1 MITIYG
7 KDNQPKSDK
16 LTNMPIGE
24 GSIRKYTLM
33 KEDYILLKFSLD
45 ENIPLVIGDYVN
57 LEGDDDTTHLFVV
70 DRNYYP
76 TYNKET
82 DGWDYSVQINAFYH
96 QWKNR
101 IFMSNPK
108 KGAAEASFSL
118 TDTIN
123 RHTELIKTNL
133 EHAGFDY
140 KGTAFEVY
148 PSAEIAKKGLKPI
161 TYSATTIYAAL
172 DAIAS
177 AFECEWWI
185 DGSSIHFGIRKNELS
200 EGEQPLVLT
209 LNEELA
215 SASTSQSQG
224 VHATRLY
231 AFGGTTNVPK
241 HYRDKLEF
249 TPNTTYMKDGVIK
262 GVMDA
267 TKPVY
272 TDWFRG
278 ERKKKEAFSQS
289 IPNGIGDRV
298 VPLKKPMPTQEVEGH
313 VENFLLNI
321 SPKYCTWYGDKDVE
335 KDIPLDI
342 NIGASQGN
350 GESRDIVS
358 HSVSFKVGDLTAGTG
373 NKVSLNST
381 ASGYI
386 DENGIYRKYSDNT
399 LSDTYKVK
407 AGKSYIVQCNLI
419 MQAPKTF
426 VPVGF
431 VAEKEYGLQGVVY
444 SAYEEYTDG
453 KLVCYA
459 YNMPSDGYIIAR
471 GAATYVYEVN
481 GIDDIHFELGSRG
494 FSINSQYEP
503 YDSIKISS
511 SYKND
516 GEVYTNKDS
525 TSTITQFI
533 KFGFDYSTQFDFA
546 YQPTAESV
554 ETKIKLNDEKSEKEY
569 TAIINPEFKDNG
581 TQIQIEGYEGDW
593 GDIKTYYFPYILL
606 SKVRGEYFTIE
617 EGGVQSGV
625 VQKNIMLPKGKD
637 YVQAD
642 GVADTDVVESI
653 VVYDW
658 IYPKSELVVK
668 HVEPFDKWPVEEGEE
683 TTYVTTYDIVLSIDG
698 WRWDDFV
705 VGENLYMVFQD
716 NKASGLRFEVNEI
729 GINNITYADKLK
741 GIENPVIFRLVPNE
755 DYVVWIPNDATIPAT
770 GDKVILD
777 GIDITYFDTN
787 AVSDA
792 EAEVLKQAELDIK
805 ETAKENIVADI
816 TLFSDYAYE
825 HGRFNLGQQVT
836 LKGCISI
843 DFESRIIGFE
853 EKLDIPYGA
862 PKYVVGDSNHY
873 SVFGNIENKLNEVKK
888 ESSIVIGGTGGGSSV
903 PIIKSKD
910 NTRPTDANVFSA
922 LRTDE
927 NFLHTKEDDTVEGN
941 ITFSKDI
948 KVGGTTTTNSLSA
961 KTANVGQMAVS
972 GDATI
977 DGTTKL
983 GNDLTI
989 GSYFEQGDI
998 IQGARVTKEGLAS
1011 FAAIK
1016 SPSMQI
1022 YELIYNRKTAVQG
1035 DFVFS
1040 DGDTIDK
1047 VEYIKDGNVADSSD
1061 YDYIRL
1067 TMREQYQGYMSSFK
1081 ADDILYSNVNLI
1093 GASGEAATTGKCW
1106 MWVLQED
1113 NSYGV
1118 TPVDGLVVNVAW
1130 YGNDDKVVPNGVNML
1145 PTEHMVVTRHG
1156 NRTVTSRQHVFLIS
1170 SETGALIQLMGVDSP
1185 IIKTEGSYG
1194 AVLGL
1199 LPDTLK
1205 EYVRSQGA
1213 TYINDNQP
1221 YLYARGVI
1229 VQDLIRLNYQGKP
1242 ILEANYRGY
1251 WSAEEAVNNP
1261 YRVTSSTFDT
1271 VTHKG
1276 ALWACQTSYTKNEPA
1291 DNVGDW
1297 LKMVYVEENSYRFS
1311 LIPSANS
1318 IHYYTAT
1325 DKLSVSQVEVKVGVQ
1340 TYAKY
1345 FEIEDQSVLNSYN
1358 LGVYYA
1364 IDGTGE
1370 RVKLNIS
1377 PVGVFVMEDGSTI
1390 ISTEGGSGLS
1400 LDGDDIDV
1408 SAIQDNITLYLVDEI
1423 TNEDKDKFVIQVT
1436 SDGQKGDKGAD
1447 GAGYSL
1453 YIDKPII
1460 SHPIDAETKKT
1471 IGSQSVKVKVI
1482 INNNG
1487 EYMTTEDHTLVVSSN
1502 GTGVTCTQSQWEEYW
1517 EVTINIQ
1524 DGVDTTT
1531 ISKDIDLIV
1540 SGGGLKSGI
1549 QGKIAIAYLERG
1561 MAGRDGALPYACGTW
1576 DENVSYAAATDITP
1590 FVLHKGEYYVRT
1602 SQPYE
1607 IDIYDKEIHNEPDLD
1622 VAENLGCWR
1631 RMDKYEAIYTKML
1644 FADYARLAQAVFF
1657 GDYMFSERGVN
1668 KKGEQGVYDAYVDD
1682 QLGNLPM
1689 FTDTR
1694 KLSGSFT
1701 PNLFMDLRSGEMKA
1715 NKLSSPFSLFNVTS
1729 DNIGKTINLEDS
1741 FNVTIAMHPDNYGNA
1756 QPSILAMPNPTKITA
1771 LDGTILEDMPW
1782 SADGA
1787 YSTII
1792 YQSDDT
1798 FMSIKGEND
1807 VEYPSYISILC
1818 ADGRVL
1824 DRRSYRPFDGQIV
1837 YAPTGYSTSKPL
1849 DNEGYF
1855 VVNGCYTKFLL
1866 LLPSD
1871 IVKLRQSN
1879 ELMSNGTTRTLWYV
1893 ENQTDF
1899 NRVKFKL
1906 SVCPDMV
1913 YNEDGTLEENR
1924 KYYTFDH
1931 TSDSGWYYDSK
1942 SAWCS
1947 AYLFDKVAGQEVT
1960 MGADISVKT
1969 QEDKEINIVN
1979 YLG

>member
-1 MITIYG
+1 MIAIHRG
-7 KDNQPKSDK
+7 SQILLEVGVNQ
-16 LTNMPIGE
+16 
-24 GSIRKYTLM
+24 GSIRRFNLM
-33 KEDYILLKFSLD
+33 KEDFIRLKFSLTT
-45 ENIPLVIGDYVN
+45 NTPLLIGDYVDLTDYIN
-57 LEGDDDTTHLFVV
+57 SCDNENFRIKNSIADQTTKKFVL

-76 TYNKET
+76 TFNKDT
-82 DGWDYSVQINAFYH
+82 GGWDYDVQINAYYH
-96 QWKNR
+96 QWKNKM
-101 IFMSNPK
+101 FMFNPS
-108 KGAAEASFSL
+108 KGAAESSFSL
-118 TDTIN
+118 TDTIDK
-123 RHTELIKTNL
+123 HVELVVKNL
-133 EHAGFDY
+133 A
-140 KGTAFEVY
+140 
-148 PSAEIAKKGLKPI
+148 SAELKWDADTEYSASVQKEAQTKGMKPI
-161 TYSATTIYAAL
+161 TYSAVSIYGAL
-172 DAIAS
+172 DMIAQ
-177 AFECEWWI
+177 AFECEWWL
-185 DGSSIHFGIRKNELS
+185 DGGSKIYFGYRKGDETTT
-200 EGEQPLVLT
+200 LT
-209 LNEELA
+209 LNEEIA
-215 SASTSQSQG
+215 DTSISDSDG
-224 VHATRLY
+224 VHATRIY

-249 TPNTTYMKDGVIK
+249 KVNSYWFEDGAIK
-262 GVMDA
+262 GVKDS
-267 TKPVY
+267 TKPVLSSY
-272 TDWFRG
+272 FRG
-278 ERKKKEAFSQS
+278 GKSKADERLLTISKSTSSKGGFTSEEQTPDIAAVTSTSVVS
-289 IPNGIGDRV
+289 IEGQTYDIDLSN
-298 VPLKKPMPTQEVEGH
+298 LKINFKATHLVGSEGESTGLIEVG
-313 VENFLLNI
+313 
-321 SPKYCTWYGDKDVE
+321 K
-335 KDIPLDI
+335 DI
-342 NIGASQGN
+342 NIRASVVATDGTN
-350 GESRDIVS
+350 EDVIASEVKNIKIDRGTPTT
-358 HSVSFKVGDLTAGTG
+358 SVSFT
-373 NKVSLNST
+373 NSQ
-381 ASGYI
+381 
-386 DENGIYRKYSDNT
+386 RKFS
-399 LSDTYKVK
+399 
-407 AGKSYIVQCNLI
+407 
-419 MQAPKTF
+419 F
-426 VPVGF
+426 VPSSIEIRVE
-431 VAEKEYGLQGVVY
+431 VI
-444 SAYEEYTDG
+444 SAKWTYTKHMGDESRVDG
-453 KLVCYA
+453 KWYDYKRVEFEFSNEQA
-459 YNMPSDGYIIAR
+459 VISFQKSAQSAETIIHI
-471 GAATYVYEVN
+471 N
-481 GIDDIHFELGSRG
+481 GG
-494 FSINSQYEP
+494 
-503 YDSIKISS
+503 
-511 SYKND
+511 
-516 GEVYTNKDS
+516 TKD
-525 TSTITQFI
+525 
-533 KFGFDYSTQFDFA
+533 
-546 YQPTAESV
+546 
-554 ETKIKLNDEKSEKEY
+554 Y
-569 TAIINPEFKDNG
+569 TAIINPNYKDGGSNILITDYTG
-581 TQIQIEGYEGDW
+581 AWE
-593 GDIKTYYFPYILL
+593 DIKTYTFPNIVISRVPSQYF
-606 SKVRGEYFTIE
+606 SQED
-617 EGGVQSGV
+617 GGVQNGV
-625 VQKNIMLPKGKD
+625 VQKNLMLPIGIN

-642 GVADTDVVESI
+642 GVTDANVVEAI
-653 VVYDW
+653 MVYDW
-658 IYPKSELVVK
+658 IYPKTALKVTAVDPFHELK
-668 HVEPFDKWPVEEGEE
+668 VEIEDGQTVD
-683 TTYVTTYDIVLSIDG
+683 TTTYDITLPIEDYE
-698 WRWDDFV
+698 DDLWVDPSQMFAI
-705 VGENLYMVFQD
+705 FQSG
-716 NKASGLRFEVNEI
+716 KAAGLRFELRLVSE
-729 GINNITYADKLK
+729 KLTSTS
-741 GIENPVIFRLVPNE
+741 VTFRLVPNE
-755 DYVVWIPNDATIPAT
+755 DYSITVPNEATIPAI
-770 GDKVILD
+770 GDEVILD
-777 GIDITYFDTN
+777 GIDISFLSGN
-787 AVSDA
+787 AIS
-792 EAEVLKQAELDIK
+792 EAEEQLLDQANKDIVETSK
-805 ETAKENIVADI
+805 EDKVVDI
-816 TLFSDYAYE
+816 TLSSDYAYNK
-825 HGRFNLGQQVT
+825 GRIALGT
-836 LKGCISI
+836 LTSLV
-843 DFESRIIGFE
+843 DVLSSEDNAYDSRILGFE
-853 EKLDIPYGA
+853 ECLDIPWDK
-862 PKYVVGDSNHY
+862 PKYIIGDKNYYNRQASIE
-873 SVFGNIENKLNEVKK
+873 SKLENIEKG
-888 ESSIVIGGTGGGSSV
+888 SITLSGVNIGGGGSNI
-903 PIIKSKD
+903 PIIKVKD
-910 NTRPTDANVFSA
+910 STKPTDANVYSA
-922 LRTDE
+922 LRSRE
-927 NFLHTKEDDTVEGN
+927 EFAKRKEEE
-941 ITFSKDI
+941 TFSEKVTFNKDI
-948 KVGGTTTTNSLSA
+948 DVKGTTTTNALNANTA
-961 KTANVGQMAVS
+961 KVGQMAVS

-989 GSYFEQGDI
+989 GDYFEQGDI
-998 IQGARVTKEGLAS
+998 IKGARVTKAGVAS

-1016 SPSMQI
+1016 SPTMQI

-1106 MWVLQED
+1106 MYVLQEE
-1113 NSYGV
+1113 NAFGV

-1130 YGNDDKVVPNGVNML
+1130 YGLSAVPNGVNML

-1229 VQDLIRLNYQGKP
+1229 VQDLIRLDYQGKP
-1242 ILEANYRGY
+1242 ILQANYRGY
-1251 WSAEEAVNNP
+1251 WSAEEAEENP
-1261 YRVTSSTFDT
+1261 YMVTDSTFDT

-1276 ALWACQTSYTKNEPA
+1276 ALWVCQTSYTKLEPA

-1297 LKMVYVEENSYRFS
+1297 LKQIYVEENSYRFS

-1318 IHYYTAT
+1318 IHYYTST
-1325 DKLSVSQVEVKVGVQ
+1325 DKFSVSKVDVKVGVQ

-1345 FEIEDQSVLNSYN
+1345 FDIEEQSVLNSYN

-1364 IDGTGE
+1364 IDGVGE

-1408 SAIQDNITLYLVDEI
+1408 SAIQDNITLYLIYEL
-1423 TNEDKDKFVIQVT
+1423 TKEEKDKFVIQVT
-1436 SDGQKGDKGAD
+1436 KDGQKGDKGAD

-1453 YIDKPII
+1453 YISTPII

-1471 IGSQSVKVKVI
+1471 IGSQEWNIDVQLL
-1482 INNNG
+1482 NNG
-1487 EYMTTEDHTLVVSSN
+1487 EPMATEGRVLVY
-1502 GTGVTCTQSQWEEYW
+1502 GVE
-1517 EVTINIQ
+1517 
-1524 DGVDTTT
+1524 G
-1531 ISKDIDLIV
+1531 
-1540 SGGGLKSGI
+1540 SGI
-1549 QGKIAIAYLERG
+1549 EVITAPKNANTFNVYVRIPADLSSDGRAIRVLLYIAGADLPSTIVGNIAIAYLERG

-1576 DENVSYAAATDITP
+1576 DVNVSYKAATDITP

-1607 IDIYDKEIHNEPDLD
+1607 LTIHNEEIHNEPDVD
-1622 VAENLGCWR
+1622 VAQQLGCWR

-1668 KKGEQGVYDAYVDD
+1668 NRGESGIYDAYVDD
-1682 QLGNLPM
+1682 LSGNVPM
-1689 FTDTR
+1689 FTDKR
-1694 KLSGSFT
+1694 KLSGSLT
-1701 PNLFMDLRSGEMKA
+1701 PNLFIDFVTGEMKA

-1807 VEYPSYISILC
+1807 DEYPSYISILC
-1818 ADGRVL
+1818 ADGRIL
-1824 DRRSYRPFDGQIV
+1824 DRRSYRPFNGQIE

-1906 SVCPDMV
+1906 SVCPDKV

-1960 MGADISVKT
+1960 MEADISVKT
-1969 QEDKEINIVN
+1969 QEDKEINIVD